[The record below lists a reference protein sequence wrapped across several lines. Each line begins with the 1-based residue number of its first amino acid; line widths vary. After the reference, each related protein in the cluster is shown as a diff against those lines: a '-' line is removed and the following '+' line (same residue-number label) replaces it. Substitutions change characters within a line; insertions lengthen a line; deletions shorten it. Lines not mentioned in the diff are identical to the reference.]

1 MGTQVSPKSTHGFNS
16 TSVFFVYMVAQYVDS
31 IWLHAANLVLLRA
44 RDMIFMDAFGF
55 CFFFKCMSVSF
66 LFLLPDRVGVDCVI
80 VPQDVQTEQAHNQ
93 RVHCGH

>member
-31 IWLHAANLVLLRA
+31 IWLHATNLVLLRA
-44 RDMIFMDAFGF
+44 RDMIFMDV
-55 CFFFKCMSVSF
+55 FFFSFSCMSVSF

>member
-55 CFFFKCMSVSF
+55 FFFFFLMHECLLSVP
-66 LFLLPDRVGVDCVI
+66 LTRQGW
-80 VPQDVQTEQAHNQ
+80 
-93 RVHCGH
+93 R

>member
-44 RDMIFMDAFGF
+44 RDMIFMDAFVF
-55 CFFFKCMSVSF
+55 CFFFN
-66 LFLLPDRVGVDCVI
+66 
-80 VPQDVQTEQAHNQ
+80 A
-93 RVHCGH
+93 